1 MKRAISFLICH
12 LKPPNLKKVK
22 STFSKIIL
30 LALLCGGFSIPA
42 YTENYSRLESIN
54 INSINIEE
62 LFYKKHL
69 NTDYDPIKL
78 EASLSEP
85 IDLTISDVIAKA
97 IENNLNLKISKQN
110 SKAAKWK
117 FWNRFGDLLPDLS
130 MNLSKQNREGT
141 FFINSNFQAPIDE
154 TISSAGLRLN
164 YRAFS
169 GGTPTF
175 LALSEK
181 YFREATNA
189 REKSQYNLTL
199 FDSVRLYL
207 DLLKSQASLSTNLKA
222 LERSKANYD
231 LASKFLKAGN
241 GTKFEV
247 MQADAQLAR
256 AQQKLIEQEAN
267 FRAAEINLSE
277 HLNVALNSVLTVSK
291 KEINKLSLID
301 ENIPIEEF
309 LKTSFKKNPDIQA
322 ALQNKKAIARQSFS
336 TAGGFMPTLDLYLD
350 VAGVGSEWSD
360 LNRVDSLGFDLNYNI
375 GQGLGF
381 NAVSNALES
390 KANLEKAELEY
401 LQEMQRIEK
410 ALRLAYLNFQKSKSI
425 YKASEKEFYASEEAY
440 RLSQLRFKNGIEV
453 FANLLDREADLNQ
466 AQLNLINAATEYNL
480 NQVRLAY
487 DMGTI
492 SVKEITESGI

>member
-1 MKRAISFLICH
+1 
-12 LKPPNLKKVK
+12 
-22 STFSKIIL
+22 
-30 LALLCGGFSIPA
+30 
-42 YTENYSRLESIN
+42 
-54 INSINIEE
+54 
-62 LFYKKHL
+62 
-69 NTDYDPIKL
+69 
-78 EASLSEP
+78 
-85 IDLTISDVIAKA
+85 
-97 IENNLNLKISKQN
+97 
-110 SKAAKWK
+110 
-117 FWNRFGDLLPDLS
+117 
-130 MNLSKQNREGT
+130 
-141 FFINSNFQAPIDE
+141 
-154 TISSAGLRLN
+154 
-164 YRAFS
+164 
-169 GGTPTF
+169 
-175 LALSEK
+175 
-181 YFREATNA
+181 
-189 REKSQYNLTL
+189 
-199 FDSVRLYL
+199 LYL